1 MQQGATRRSLNDLQ
15 EPTKTKN
22 KLPFIS
28 QNARFNRVTQKLNTF
43 SLLKQ
48 VKKLFHTQ
56 YNNNR
61 EKTQKHVQVWLNI
74 KRQTEIS
81 PL

>member
-1 MQQGATRRSLNDLQ
+1 M
-15 EPTKTKN
+15 
-22 KLPFIS
+22 S
-28 QNARFNRVTQKLNTF
+28 QNARFNRVTQKLNTL

-56 YNNNR
+56 YNNNNR
-61 EKTQKHVQVWLNI
+61 EETQKHVQVWINI